1 MRRLIAAALLLA
13 SVSGVAAAPD
23 ISGVWLTDDGEAAVD
38 LHLCGTTLCGHI
50 VWLKTPRDEAGL
62 PVRDEDNAD
71 ETLRGRPLCGVE
83 VIAGLAPQGDGWEG
97 GWIYDPERGARYS
110 AAIQQNGK
118 DSLAVTG
125 FVGVKALGRTLVWSR
140 APAVLPRCD
149 GAAGKGEH

>member
-13 SVSGVAAAPD
+13 SASGVAAAPD
-23 ISGVWLTDDGEAAVD
+23 ISGVWLTDDGEAAVE

-83 VIAGLAPQGDGWEG
+83 VIAGLVPQADGWEG

-125 FVGVKALGRTLVWSR
+125 FVGVKALGRALVWSR

-149 GAAGKGEH
+149 GATGKGGH